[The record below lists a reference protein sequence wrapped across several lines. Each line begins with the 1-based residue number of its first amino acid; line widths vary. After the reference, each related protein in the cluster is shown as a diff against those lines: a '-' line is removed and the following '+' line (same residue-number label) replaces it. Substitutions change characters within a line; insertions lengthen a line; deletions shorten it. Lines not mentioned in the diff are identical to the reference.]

1 MTTPKFKPCVQEHC
15 PNVPWTLAAWGCDHC
30 SGESAPWPTTL
41 LVMNL
46 ILIPTCPSPDTAP
59 CYSLKSCHCHQ
70 RAQISTVLPISL
82 VMEML
87 AATRSP
93 SSPSPFLS
101 LSFGHIP
108 LLLHPSYIVER
119 RTTHSTQ
126 NEAAA
131 VLRTVGQLLLAILC
145 LMHPSIQSALLA
157 AGAHYWC
164 LLSLTSTKSFLCR
177 VALQLPALQS
187 IKYIQDYT
195 ILGAE
200 SGICS
205 C

>member
-1 MTTPKFKPCVQEHC
+1 MLPELQQLRAVSTALGSLFNALC
-15 PNVPWTLAAWGCDHC
+15 PLKYGISLT
-30 SGESAPWPTTL
+30 
-41 LVMNL
+41 
-46 ILIPTCPSPDTAP
+46 PTCPSPDTAP

-157 AGAHYWC
+157 AGAHY
-164 LLSLTSTKSFLCR
+164 
-177 VALQLPALQS
+177 
-187 IKYIQDYT
+187 
-195 ILGAE
+195 
-200 SGICS
+200 
-205 C
+205 